1 MFSKPMPCVMRLV
14 CCVAALSPAFA
25 QPPARDLGKL
35 APGHA
40 REIKITPGGE
50 HRWRVRAKAGD
61 FIHVT
66 VEKKDIELAVSL
78 LGPGGGEVTSAF
90 LANSLFGLHHLS
102 AVASTGGDYTVRIS
116 ARGELKIAGRYRAE
130 VLARRPANDE
140 DRERVRVDQAFDA
153 ALQLDQQPK
162 DAGRPQAV
170 QTYIALAK
178 HFEKLKDVRMQAV
191 ALHLAGLD
199 SDILNDR
206 EKALEFYNQALPLR
220 RAAHDRSGEAATL
233 QNIGIVYAELKEP
246 AKAIEFSQQALPLR
260 HALPDRAGEAGSL
273 TVIGRQY
280 QLMGKDPASLQK
292 ARVPFTGAMAIY
304 RARGDRNQEAHM
316 LLLLGNVDYDLHA
329 RQVAAD
335 EYARAVPMFLELGN
349 HALEAEARDY
359 QAFVLEEMG
368 ERRRAL
374 ALYNLNLPI
383 YRAANDRADE
393 AVALNDIGAIY
404 SELGQPQEA
413 LGYYQQAL
421 TIRRELKDV
430 ENEAA
435 TLDNI
440 GNVYSALGDQQ
451 KALEFY
457 NQDLPLRRA
466 AGDRKGEANTLNNMG
481 AVYTVLS
488 EKQKALDY
496 YEQSIKIRLEVKD
509 VAGQAGTLHNI
520 GNVYRDLG
528 QKDKALEYYTRALPL
543 RRAAGDRAG
552 EANTLNSIGTIYG
565 DKEDFRKSMEY
576 FQQALPILR
585 ATGDRALEA
594 ATLDNIGVAY
604 LGLGDR
610 KKALEFYNLDLPI
623 RRAASDPAGEAV
635 TLRNIGA
642 AYGDMG
648 DVSKALDFYTQALP
662 LFRAVGNRAGEAST
676 LSNLQILLKPTQPD
690 LAIFFGK
697 QAVNVLQTV
706 RRDNR
711 GLEDSLR
718 RSYESSIESTYRRLA
733 GLLVSRER
741 FGEAEEVLNLLKNKE
756 ASDFIQRDK
765 VSDQL
770 RPATL
775 LDFETKALERYEQIS
790 GQVVALGQK
799 KAALLAKR
807 KREALSAA
815 ELEEFNKIEGDL
827 GAANAVL
834 RKFLEEQ
841 QKTFAADSAGAKRVV
856 DLKNAGARLQSELA
870 QLGPDVVAIYTLVMP
885 DQYVAMLVTGGV
897 RKAYTTPIKEADLNA
912 KIFEFRQQLQ
922 NPRSNPVPLAQELY
936 RIVFP
941 EGLRRDLDS
950 MGAKIILWSIDSTL
964 RYVPIAAL
972 HDGKDYLVS
981 RFRNSLIT
989 PASRMSDKPAALWQ
1003 GVGFGVSEAKADFV
1017 PLPSVPQ
1024 ELHNIFRE
1032 KESDAAPIPGNIRL
1046 NGEFTLAVFQN
1057 DLRRSNN
1064 SVVHIATHFDSRPS
1078 VAANSHLL
1086 LGDGSELSLAE
1097 IEASEQ
1103 LFDGVDLL
1111 TLSACSTAFTN
1122 RSEDGREVDSF
1133 GEIAQRLGASGV
1145 IASLWSVNDEATA
1158 RLMATMYRLHQENP
1172 AIGKSEALRAAQE
1185 QMVSGA
1191 LGPGAGD
1198 QANRGAVANRPAGE
1212 APVERD
1218 WRHPFYWAPFIL
1230 MGSWK

>member
-1 MFSKPMPCVMRLV
+1 MLLAIVPAMAQTQPRGLGVLKPGRARQGAIVPGEQVRFRLLLSAGEFV
-14 CCVAALSPAFA
+14 RVA
-25 QPPARDLGKL
+25 
-35 APGHA
+35 
-40 REIKITPGGE
+40 
-50 HRWRVRAKAGD
+50 
-61 FIHVT
+61 
-66 VEKKDIELAVSL
+66 VEKKDVEMRIALDDAAGAEILATHVPNSAFGVQHVSAVS
-78 LGPGGGEVTSAF
+78 PRGGEYTLVVSAMGEVKLPGHYRAEAVAHRTPTEEDLRRVHADQIFSAALTTEDRSQAVAAF
-90 LANSLFGLHHLS
+90 LA
-102 AVASTGGDYTVRIS
+102 VAK
-116 ARGELKIAGRYRAE
+116 EF
-130 VLARRPANDE
+130 E
-140 DRERVRVDQAFDA
+140 DLR
-153 ALQLDQQPK
+153 
-162 DAGRPQAV
+162 
-170 QTYIALAK
+170 
-178 HFEKLKDVRMQAV
+178 DVRMQAV
-191 ALHLAGLD
+191 ALHQAALV
-199 SDILNDR
+199 SDAANDHQ
-206 EKALEFYNQALPLR
+206 KALDLYNQALPLR
-220 RAAHDRSGEAATL
+220 RLAHDRSGEAATL
-233 QNIGIVYAELKEP
+233 QNIGIVYAELREG
-246 AKAIEFSQQALPLR
+246 AKALEYSQRALPLR
-260 HALPDRAGEAGSL
+260 HALPDRAGEAGTL
-273 TVIGRQY
+273 VVIGRLY
-280 QLMGKDPASLQK
+280 QQLGSANLPK
-292 ARVPFTGAMAIY
+292 ARESFVRALAIY
-304 RARGDRNQEAHM
+304 RVRGDRDQEGRL
-316 LLLLGNVDYDLHA
+316 LLLLGNADFDLHA
-329 RQVAAD
+329 RQLAVE
-335 EYARAVPMFLELGN
+335 EYAQAVPIFLALGN
-349 HALEAEARDY
+349 RQLETEARDY
-359 QAFVLEEMG
+359 QAFALEAMG
-368 ERRRAL
+368 ERPKAL
-374 ALYNLNLPI
+374 ALYQLNLPI
-383 YRAANDRADE
+383 YRALKDREDE
-393 AVALNDIGAIY
+393 GVALNDIGAIY
-404 SELGQPQEA
+404 GELGQPQEA

-421 TIRRELKDV
+421 AIRKELKATAD
-430 ENEAA
+430 EAS
-435 TLDNI
+435 TLDNM
-440 GNVYSALGDQQ
+440 GNAYSAMGDQR
-451 KALEFY
+451 KALELY
-457 NQDLPLRRA
+457 EEDLQLRRVA
-466 AGDRKGEANTLNNMG
+466 KDRKGESDTLNNMG
-481 AVYTVLS
+481 AAYTVLS
-488 EKQKALDY
+488 EKVKALDY
-496 YEQSIKIRLEVKD
+496 YNQAMAIRVEVKD
-509 VAGQAGTLHNI
+509 IAGQAGTLHNI

-528 QKDKALEYYTRALPL
+528 LKDQALEYYSRALPL
-543 RRAAGDRAG
+543 RRQAGDRTG

-565 DKEDFRKSMEY
+565 DKLDFRKSMEY

-604 LGLGDR
+604 SGLGDK
-610 KKALEFYNLDLPI
+610 KKALETYNLDLPI

-642 AYGDMG
+642 VYGDMG
-648 DVSKALDFYTQALP
+648 DVSKSLDFYSQALP

-676 LSNLQILLKPTQPD
+676 LSNLQILLKTAQPD

-741 FGEAEEVLNLLKNKE
+741 FGEAEEVLDLLKNKE

-775 LDFETKALERYEQIS
+775 LDFESKALERYEQIS

-807 KREALSAA
+807 RREALGPA

-827 GAANAVL
+827 SAANAVL
-834 RKFLEEQ
+834 RRFLEEQ

-856 DLKNAGARLQSELA
+856 DLKNAGARLQSELT

-885 DQYVAMLVTGGV
+885 DQYIAMLVTGGV
-897 RKAYTTPIKEADLNA
+897 RKAYSTPIKESDLNA

-922 NPRSNPVPLAQELY
+922 NPGSNPVPLAQELY

-941 EGLRRDLDS
+941 EGLRQDLDS
-950 MGAKIILWSIDSTL
+950 MQAKTILWSIDSTL

-972 HDGKDYLVS
+972 HDGKDYLVT

-989 PASRMSDKPAALWQ
+989 PASRITDKPPELWQ

-1017 PLPSVPQ
+1017 PLPSVPE
-1024 ELHNIFRE
+1024 ELHNIFRV
-1032 KESDAAPIPGNIRL
+1032 KDTDAAPIPGNIRL
-1046 NGEFTLAVFQN
+1046 NGEFTLAAFQN

-1064 SVVHIATHFDSRPS
+1064 SVVHIATHFDSRPG

-1185 QMVSGA
+1185 QMVKGA
-1191 LGPGAGD
+1191 LRPGTGD
-1198 QANRGAVANRPAGE
+1198 QADRGAVANRPAGA
-1212 APVERD
+1212 APAERN